1 MNHKPIVM
9 KKLILVVVLQLFMF
23 TSSFAQHMGN
33 YNNEDFKLSRQNIAM
48 SGNAAIYN
56 PTVQQQLNKVLNPSN
71 VLFIDVKA
79 LQNVQAATYTAVFNL
94 SQIGETAEEANRLIN
109 ARIDGVRQKLKTI
122 GILEKD
128 IVIDVIS
135 FVPNYEIEVQKKLFS
150 KTYTEVPSGFE
161 LQQNIHIQFTKTNQ
175 FEDILTA
182 CAENE
187 IYNLVKVDY
196 FLEDIAQ
203 VYKNLQTE
211 LLKLIEEKKMYY
223 KLLGFK
229 LEDYD
234 VSIADD
240 KYCYFPKDF
249 YRSYQAYN
257 SVSFEAMK
265 KNKGVLTA
273 QKQTSYYYE
282 PLSYQNYDLVIN
294 PAILEPVIQ
303 IGMNIKLQ
311 FNPKPKEQKESLT
324 KTEVVHKYYV
334 VSPNGTIDVK
344 ELNTNK

>member
-1 MNHKPIVM
+1 MIQKSIRM
-9 KKLILVVVLQLFMF
+9 KKLILIVVFQLFILYA
-23 TSSFAQHMGN
+23 TFAQHLGN
-33 YNNEDFKLSRQNIAM
+33 YNNEDFQISRQNIAM

-56 PTVQQQLNKVLNPSN
+56 PTVQQQINKVLNPSN

-79 LQNVQAATYTAVFNL
+79 LQNVKAVTYTAVFNL

-109 ARIDGVRQKLKTI
+109 ERIDSVRQKLKAE

-135 FVPNYEIEVQKKLFS
+135 FIPNYEIEVQKKLFS

-161 LQQNIHIQFTKTNQ
+161 LQQNIHIQFTKTVQ

-182 CAENE
+182 CAESE

-196 FLEDIAQ
+196 FIEDIAE
-203 VYKNLQTE
+203 VYKNLQAE
-211 LLKLIEEKKMYY
+211 LLKLIEEKKAYY
-223 KLLGFK
+223 KLLGFN
-229 LEDYD
+229 LDDYD

-249 YRSYQAYN
+249 YRSYQAFN
-257 SVSFEAMK
+257 SVSFEAIK
-265 KNKGVLTA
+265 KNKGVLSA
-273 QKQTSYYYE
+273 KKQISYYYE
-282 PLSYQNYDLVIN
+282 PLSYQHYDVVIN
-294 PAILEPVIQ
+294 AAILEPVIQ
-303 IGMNIKLQ
+303 IGMNVKLQ
-311 FNPKPKEQKESLT
+311 YNPKPKKEIKPET
-324 KTEVVHKYYV
+324 KTELIHKYYV

>member
-1 MNHKPIVM
+1 M
-9 KKLILVVVLQLFMF
+9 KKSILVLVFLIFILIP
-23 TSSFAQHMGN
+23 SFAQHKGN
-33 YNNEDFKLSRQNIAM
+33 YNDQDFQISRQNIAL
-48 SGNAAIYN
+48 SGNANIYN
-56 PTVQQQLNKVLNPSN
+56 PTIQQQLNKILNPSSN
-71 VLFIDVKA
+71 LIIDVKA
-79 LQNVQAATYTAVFNL
+79 LQNVKAVTYTGVFNL
-94 SQIGETAEEANRLIN
+94 SQIGATAEEANRLIN
-109 ARIDGVRQKLKTI
+109 ERIDGVRKKLKAQN
-122 GILEKD
+122 ILDKD

-161 LQQNIHIQFTKTNQ
+161 LQQNIHIQFKSTNQ

-196 FLEDIAQ
+196 FIENIAQ
-203 VYKNLQTE
+203 VYKNLQAE
-211 LLKLIEEKKMYY
+211 LLKLIEEKKEYY
-223 KLLGFK
+223 KVLGFD

-234 VSIADD
+234 VYVADD

-249 YRSYQAYN
+249 YRSYQAFN
-257 SVSFEAMK
+257 SVSFEAIK
-265 KNKGVLTA
+265 TNKGVTTA
-273 QKQTSYYYE
+273 KKQTSYYYE

-294 PAILEPVIQ
+294 PVILEPVIQ

-311 FNPKPKEQKESLT
+311 YNPKPKEAVAKPVV
-324 KTEVVHKYYV
+324 KTELVHKYYV

>member
-1 MNHKPIVM
+1 M
-9 KKLILVVVLQLFMF
+9 
-23 TSSFAQHMGN
+23 FAQHLGN
-33 YNNEDFKLSRQNIAM
+33 FNNEDFKLSRQNIAL
-48 SGNAAIYN
+48 SGNANIYN
-56 PTVQQQLNKVLNPSN
+56 PAVQQQIHKVLNPSSN
-71 VLFIDVKA
+71 LIIDVKA
-79 LQNVQAATYTAVFNL
+79 LQNVKAFTYTAVFNL
-94 SQIGETAEEANRLIN
+94 SQIGATAEETNSLIN
-109 ARIDGVRQKLKTI
+109 KRIEGVRTKLKSE

-135 FVPNYEIEVQKKLFS
+135 FIPNYEIEVQKKLFS

-161 LQQNIHIQFTKTNQ
+161 LQQNIHIQFKNTNQ

-196 FLEDIAQ
+196 FIENIAQ

-211 LLKLIEEKKMYY
+211 LLKLIDEKKAYY
-223 KLLGFK
+223 KALGFN

-234 VSIADD
+234 VYVADD

-249 YRSYQAYN
+249 YRSYQAFN
-257 SVSFEAMK
+257 SVSFEAI
-265 KNKGVLTA
+265 KNTKGVTTA
-273 QKQTSYYYE
+273 KKQTSYYYE
-282 PLSYQNYDLVIN
+282 PLSYQHFDLVIN

-311 FNPKPKEQKESLT
+311 YNPKPKEAVAEPVT
-324 KTEVVHKYYV
+324 KTELVHKYYV

>member
-1 MNHKPIVM
+1 M
-9 KKLILVVVLQLFMF
+9 KKSILLAVIFFFILLP
-23 TSSFAQHMGN
+23 TFAQHLGN
-33 YNNEDFKLSRQNIAM
+33 YNNDDFQISRQNIAM
-48 SGNAAIYN
+48 SGNANIYN
-56 PTVQQQLNKVLNPSN
+56 PTIQQQINKILNPSN
-71 VLFIDVKA
+71 VLTIDVKA
-79 LQNVQAATYTAVFNL
+79 LQNVKAVTYTAVFNL

-109 ARIDGVRQKLKTI
+109 ERINGVRQKLKAL

-182 CAENE
+182 CAQSE

-196 FLEDIAQ
+196 FIENIAE
-203 VYKNLQTE
+203 VYRNLQTQ
-211 LLKLIEEKKMYY
+211 LLKLIDEKKAYY
-223 KLLGFK
+223 KILGFN

-234 VSIADD
+234 VYVADD

-249 YRSYQAYN
+249 YRSYQAFN
-257 SVSFEAMK
+257 STSFEALK
-265 KNKGVLTA
+265 KDKGVTTVK
-273 QKQTSYYYE
+273 KQTSYYYE
-282 PLSYQNYDLVIN
+282 PLSYQNYDVVIN

-311 FNPKPKEQKESLT
+311 YNPKPKEVKEPVT
-324 KTEVVHKYYV
+324 KTELVHKYYV